1 MRKLY
6 FLLPGTT
13 GKFACGGLS
22 AELKTLDLAAQ
33 ICPSEVVTYRQR
45 QKDTLFLTDLL
56 QKSRQAA
63 GQADL
68 TQAIFV
74 VSWGFDAAKLVA
86 KLRAHNL
93 VYHAHSAGY
102 RVKIPAEV
110 PIITVSRNTL
120 GYWGQQAPH
129 SLVYYLPNQISDQFY
144 NQQRPREARDIDVLV
159 QARKSSSY
167 LLRQLIPVLQQHCR
181 VTVVDAYVEDLAALF
196 NRARVYLYDSA
207 EYWALQG
214 VSEGFGLQPL
224 EAMACGCQVFSSL
237 NGGLSDYLDPG
248 FNCQKISTYSQA
260 YDLERILQAV
270 NADSDQH
277 CLNSSC
283 LNSSLSALELK
294 TLLAEYR
301 GVNILP
307 RLQVIL
313 NEVNQFFDHKAGHI
327 ADIPAL
333 TRPRLAQLKAQQ
345 LWQKVKKRYLN

>member
-13 GKFACGGLS
+13 GKFTCGGLS

-45 QKDTLFLTDLL
+45 QKDTLFLADLL
-56 QKSRQAA
+56 QESRPAS
-63 GQADL
+63 QADL

-86 KLRAHNL
+86 KLRAYNL

-102 RVKIPAEV
+102 QVKIPAEV
-110 PIITVSRNTL
+110 PIMTVSRNTL

-144 NQQRPREARDIDVLV
+144 NQQRPWEARDIDVLV

-167 LLRQLIPVLQQHCR
+167 LMRQLIPVLQQHCR

-248 FNCQKISTYSQA
+248 FNCQKISVYSQA
-260 YDLERILQAV
+260 YDLERILQAIS
-270 NADSDQH
+270 AGSDQH
-277 CLNSSC
+277 CFKSSAFD
-283 LNSSLSALELK
+283 ALELE

-307 RLQVIL
+307 RLRVIL
-313 NEVNQFFDHKAGHI
+313 NEVNQFFDHKANHI

-333 TRPRLAQLKAQQ
+333 TRPRLAQLKTQQ
-345 LWQKVKKRYLN
+345 LWQKVKKRYLSKP